1 MSEVNRRFRLIVDEE
16 VAADLI
22 RVEREDKQAY
32 DELQV
37 FFEDLE
43 GDVSWCQS
51 IVDPHYSDNQI
62 ESVEPIWFLQDE
74 KKNIYR
80 VKFYDVQGWRI
91 ITAADHQKRLVAILA
106 IMKRDQDYQSDK
118 EFSERLRRSY
128 DTLGFTAI

>member
-22 RVEREDKQAY
+22 RVKREDLRAY

-43 GDVSWCQS
+43 GDVSWCHS
-51 IVDPHYSDNQI
+51 IVDPHYSDGQI

-80 VKFYDVQGWRI
+80 VKFYDVQEWRV
-91 ITAADHQKRLVAILA
+91 ITAADHRQKLVAILA
-106 IMKRDQDYQSDK
+106 IMKRQQNYQSDK
-118 EFSERLRRSY
+118 AFSERLRRSY
-128 DTLGFTAI
+128 DALGFTTI